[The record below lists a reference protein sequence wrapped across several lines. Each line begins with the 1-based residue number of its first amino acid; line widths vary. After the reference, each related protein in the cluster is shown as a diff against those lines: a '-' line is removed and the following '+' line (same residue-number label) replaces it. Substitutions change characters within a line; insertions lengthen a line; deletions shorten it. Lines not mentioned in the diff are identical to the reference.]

1 MLAEED
7 ASRVGGVTG
16 VHNQLMVGMI
26 GRVIAAEDVAAA
38 CVVALV
44 VDRVVPRGAVK
55 VVVRNGW
62 VTLSGEVRHHFQRA
76 AAVRAI
82 RRVRGVVGLTD
93 CITFTRGPMPSDLA
107 HRIELERNA
116 IIDHS
121 RIEVSAADH
130 SIYLDGVV
138 PDRFAMNEAVGTGYL
153 APGVREVVS
162 RLVVAP
168 RAVRPSGAASPSAR
182 GTSMPTA

>member
-1 MLAEED
+1 VLADED
-7 ASRVGGVTG
+7 ASRGGVTG
-16 VHNQLMVGMI
+16 VHNQLMVGT
-26 GRVIAAEDVAAA
+26 GGSAIADEDVAAS

-44 VDRVVPRGAVK
+44 IDRMVPRGAVK
-55 VVVRNGW
+55 VAARNGW

-82 RRVRGVVGLTD
+82 RRVRGIVGLTD
-93 CITFTRGPMPSDLA
+93 RIPLTRGPMPGDVA
-107 HRIELERNA
+107 HRIERAFEGNA

-121 RIEVSAADH
+121 RIEVSPVDH
-130 SIYLDGVV
+130 TVYLDGVV
-138 PDRFAMNEAVGTGYL
+138 PDRFAMNEAVGTVYL

-168 RAVRPSGAASPSAR
+168 
-182 GTSMPTA
+182 